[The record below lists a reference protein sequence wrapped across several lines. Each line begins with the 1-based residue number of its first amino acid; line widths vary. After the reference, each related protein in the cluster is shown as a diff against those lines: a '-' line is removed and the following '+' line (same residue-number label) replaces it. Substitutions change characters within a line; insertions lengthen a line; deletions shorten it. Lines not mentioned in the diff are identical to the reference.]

1 MLFHLRKMSDKA
13 ISKKKKEKKI
23 WKHKYWT
30 WRAYIVKV
38 GKKNEFT
45 EIIYAWNPIEVLFFR
60 LPDSS
65 EFFWEFEWN
74 KSDLRKF
81 SLSLNYSISM
91 LVISYAET
99 IRSAYNTPSKY
110 YFLLFLNAINAQ
122 TKVVIPVNIHLVTGW
137 AE

>member
-13 ISKKKKEKKI
+13 ISKKKKRKKDL
-23 WKHKYWT
+23 KT
-30 WRAYIVKV
+30 QVLNVKSIHSKSR
-38 GKKNEFT
+38 KKNEFT

-74 KSDLRKF
+74 KSDLRKL

-99 IRSAYNTPSKY
+99 IRSACNTPSKY

>member
-38 GKKNEFT
+38 GKKMSLRKSYMP
-45 EIIYAWNPIEVLFFR
+45 EIRSKFLFFR

>member
-1 MLFHLRKMSDKA
+1 MSDKA

-38 GKKNEFT
+38 RKKNEFT

-81 SLSLNYSISM
+81 NLSLNYSISM

-99 IRSAYNTPSKY
+99 ILPVIRRASIF
-110 YFLLFLNAINAQ
+110 FLLLLNAINAQ
-122 TKVVIPVNIHLVTGW
+122 TKVVIPVNIHLVTAW

>member
-1 MLFHLRKMSDKA
+1 MSDKA

-38 GKKNEFT
+38 RKKNEFT
-45 EIIYAWNPIEVLFFR
+45 EIIYAWNPIEVLSFR

-81 SLSLNYSISM
+81 SLSLIIAS
-91 LVISYAET
+91 LC
-99 IRSAYNTPSKY
+99 
-110 YFLLFLNAINAQ
+110 L
-122 TKVVIPVNIHLVTGW
+122 
-137 AE
+137 